1 MKIYAETRNYIR
13 RNAAS
18 IWVEDREI
26 RTEKHEISETAYK
39 FFISEILANA
49 SQHKNSDGSI
59 SYSHIVNY
67 NESVEYTFYFEQ

>member
-18 IWVEDREI
+18 IWVEDRET

-39 FFISEILANA
+39 FYVSEILSTAK
-49 SQHKNSDGSI
+49 QHKNSDGSI
-59 SYSHIVNY
+59 SYSRIVNY
-67 NESVEYTFYFEQ
+67 NE